1 MSVLRKYNI
10 QQGIKRPKLYVYISD
25 NQIHITSNLPGTLKI
40 CIRTRLM
47 FNASINTTD
56 FFHRKNRVHANAY
69 CLK

>member
-40 CIRTRLM
+40 VLGQDLCLM
-47 FNASINTTD
+47 LVSIQQTFSTG
-56 FFHRKNRVHANAY
+56 KIEYMQMPTA
-69 CLK
+69 